1 MTRPEGLQA
10 VRGGLKYPSGGA
22 LTWRDRGI
30 SLLWKSRIAALPC
43 SFPMRLLFPTVPA
56 TLLLLLSAAASTAA
70 PLKFNRDIRPILS
83 DKCFHCHGPDPKK
96 RDSGLRLDIREE
108 AIKERDGIRAI
119 VPGQPEESDM
129 LIRLLSHDK
138 DEMMPPPKSK
148 LGQLSAA
155 EAATIRQW
163 IVEGAEY
170 EKHWAF
176 NSLQPSDA
184 PDIDTLVVKGLAER
198 GLKPQPEADAHTLI
212 RRVSFDLTGLPP
224 TPAEVADFVREV
236 GSRKSE
242 AGSKDA
248 TSHVPVPTSDFD
260 RAFERLVDRLLAS
273 PRYGERMAVDW
284 LDISRYADS
293 YGFQVDRERD
303 VWPWRDWVI
312 KAFNEN
318 LAFDKF
324 ITWQLAGDLLP
335 NPTDDQILATAFNRL
350 HQQESEG
357 GSVEE
362 EYRVEYVA
370 DRVQTFSTA
379 FLGLTFEC
387 ARCHDHKFDPLTQKE
402 YYQFFSMFQNIDEA
416 GLYSFFTQSPPTPT
430 LALADAPAKEKLAAL
445 EAKAGDEEK
454 KLAALRERKSEAFA
468 AWLAAKPGDVTV
480 RGEIAAY
487 GFEALEK
494 NKLANSIDAKQ
505 PATLEGENK
514 LVPGR
519 VGQAVQFTGDDSV
532 NLTVGNFH
540 RHEPFSVSLWVKTPD
555 KKDRAVVF
563 HRSRAW
569 TDAAS
574 RGYEL
579 LVEEGKLKWSL
590 IHFWP
595 GNAISIR
602 AQADVPLNTWT
613 HVVVT
618 NDGSSR
624 AAGLRLYVNGQLAAT
639 DVIKDALTRDIT
651 GGGGDNISLGER
663 FRDRGFKGGAVD
675 EFRVF
680 NRELTPLEALATF
693 SPAAAETAL
702 GSAGGPPV
710 AAGGPPAASGGA
722 ASPVLQT
729 TPSVPGEPPG
739 TAGGPPALPGA
750 DALRAY
756 FLATADA
763 DYAQQLDALKTAR
776 GEVVTAA
783 DAVKEIMV
791 MRELPQPK
799 KAYTLFRGAYDQHRD
814 EVGAGTPAA
823 LSPFPEGAPKNR
835 LGLAQWLTDPRHP
848 LTARV
853 LVNRFWQSI
862 FGLGLVKT
870 AEDFGSQSARPVYPE
885 VLDWLALRFIQS
897 GWDTK
902 ALMKTIVL
910 SKTYRQRS
918 IADAKI
924 MADDPQNELLARGPR
939 FRLGAEMIRDNAL
952 AAAGL
957 LSDKIGGAPV
967 NPYEMEEAFKPA
979 KPTAG
984 DGVYRRSVYTNWRR
998 TGPPPAMIAFDAP
1011 RRAVCS
1017 AKRERTDSPLQ
1028 ALILLNGTQY
1038 VEAARVLGEKLHRD
1052 AKGDLPAMIEQGF
1065 LRCLSRQPDAR
1076 EREITTQLY
1085 REQLAYFQGKPA
1097 EAAALLKTGNAKPAA
1112 DIPAPEAAAA
1122 TVLAQA
1128 LMNHDACVVKR

>member
-1 MTRPEGLQA
+1 MASKSPLLA
-10 VRGGLKYPSGGA
+10 LWLAFVLPASGQ
-22 LTWRDRGI
+22 
-30 SLLWKSRIAALPC
+30 
-43 SFPMRLLFPTVPA
+43 
-56 TLLLLLSAAASTAA
+56 AA
-70 PLKFNRDIRPILS
+70 PLQFNRDIRPILS

-108 AIKERDGIRAI
+108 TLKERDGIFAI
-119 VPGQPEESDM
+119 VPGKPDESD
-129 LIRLLSHDK
+129 LCVRIASDDK
-138 DEMMPPPKSK
+138 EEQMPPPKSK
-148 LGQLSAA
+148 LARLTKA
-155 EAATIRQW
+155 EVATLRQW
-163 IVEGAEY
+163 IAEGAPY

-176 NSLQPSDA
+176 NTLQPNAAPEIDA
-184 PDIDTLVVKGLAER
+184 LVVKGLAER
-198 GLKPQPEADAHTLI
+198 GISPQPEADASTLI
-212 RRVSFDLTGLPP
+212 RRVSFDITGLPP
-224 TPAEVADFVREV
+224 TPAEVLAFVND
-236 GSRKSE
+236 K
-242 AGSKDA
+242 APDA
-248 TSHVPVPTSDFD
+248 YG
-260 RAFERLVDRLLAS
+260 RLVDRLLAS

-312 KAFNEN
+312 RAFNEN
-318 LAFDKF
+318 LPFDKF

-350 HQQESEG
+350 HQQEAEG

-416 GLYSFFTQSPPTPT
+416 GLYSYFTNSPPTPT
-430 LALADAPAKEKLAAL
+430 LALADEGMKQKLAAL
-445 EAKAGDEEK
+445 VAIAAEEER
-454 KLAALRERKSEAFA
+454 KLAALRDSKRDPLA
-468 AWLAAKPGDVTV
+468 AWLGSRPSEVKAG
-480 RGEIAAY
+480 GEIAGF

-494 NKLANSIDAKQ
+494 GKLANWIDAKQ
-505 PATLEGENK
+505 PATLKGGNK
-514 LVPGR
+514 LVPGK
-519 VGQAVQFTGDDSV
+519 VGKAVEFTGDDAV
-532 NLTVGNFH
+532 DLTVGNFH
-540 RHEPFSVSLWVKTPD
+540 RNEPFSVSLWLKTPD

-563 HRSRAW
+563 HRSQAW

-579 LVEEGKLKWSL
+579 LIEDGKLKWSL

-602 AQADVPLNTWT
+602 AKADVLLNAWT

-618 NDGSSR
+618 SDGSSR
-624 AAGLRLYVNGQLAAT
+624 AAGLRLYVDGKLAPA

-651 GGGGDNISLGER
+651 GGGHDTISLGER
-663 FRDRGFKGGAVD
+663 FRDRGFTGGAID

-680 NRELTPLEALATF
+680 GRELTPIESLATMDGGAANAALAT
-693 SPAAAETAL
+693 
-702 GSAGGPPV
+702 GDAG
-710 AAGGPPAASGGA
+710 
-722 ASPVLQT
+722 T
-729 TPSVPGEPPG
+729 
-739 TAGGPPALPGA
+739 
-750 DALRAY
+750 LRDY
-756 FLATADA
+756 FLATADP
-763 DYAQQLDALKTAR
+763 DYAKQLDALKAAR
-776 GEVVTAA
+776 GAVVQAA
-783 DAVKEIMV
+783 DGVKEIMV

-799 KAYTLFRGAYDQHRD
+799 KAFTLFRGAYDQRRD

-823 LSPFPEGAPKNR
+823 LSPFPKDAPKNR
-835 LGLAQWLTDPRHP
+835 LGLALWLTDPQHP

-862 FGLGLVKT
+862 FGRGLVKT
-870 AEDFGSQSARPVYPE
+870 SEDFGSQGAPPVYPE

-902 ALMKTIVL
+902 ALIRTIVM

-918 IADAKI
+918 VADAKL
-924 MADDPQNELLARGPR
+924 MADDPDNELLARGPR
-939 FRLGAEMIRDNAL
+939 FRLSAEMIRDNAL

-957 LSDKIGGAPV
+957 LSERIGGAPV
-967 NPYEMEEAFKPA
+967 NPYEMSESFKPA
-979 KPTAG
+979 APSGG
-984 DGVYRRSVYTNWRR
+984 DGVYRRSIYTNWRR

-1017 AKRERTDSPLQ
+1017 AKRERTESPLQ

-1038 VEAARVLGEKLHRD
+1038 VEAARVLGETLHRD
-1052 AKGDLPAMIEQGF
+1052 AKGDVAVMIEQGF
-1065 LRCLSRQPDAR
+1065 LRCLSRPPDAR
-1076 EREITTQLY
+1076 ERQITTRLY
-1085 REQLAYFQGKPA
+1085 REQLAYFQTKPD
-1097 EAAALLKTGNAKPAA
+1097 EAAALLKTGNAKPSA

-1122 TVLAQA
+1122 ATLAQA
-1128 LMNHDACVVKR
+1128 LMNHDECVVKR